1 MNNIIIIL
9 LVVITVLVIIIFG
22 LLNLKFNILY
32 SKLEYLETEQRNHDE
47 LLPILEKALEINQS
61 TLQQDKDFLEFLKQ
75 GENNNSDRYIKIL
88 ELMNDLTQIIPNQ
101 ITNLQNELNKEQNEL
116 NKEQDNKENE

>member
-9 LVVITVLVIIIFG
+9 LVVITVLVIMIFA
-22 LLNLKFNILY
+22 LLNLKFNFLY
-32 SKLEYLETEQRNHDE
+32 DKLEYMQKEQPNHNGLLQMSEKTLE
-47 LLPILEKALEINQS
+47 LNQS
-61 TLQQDKDFLEFLKQ
+61 ILQDYKDFLEFLKQ

-101 ITNLQNELNKEQNEL
+101 ITDLQNELNKEQNEL
-116 NKEQDNKENE
+116 NKEQDNKDNE

>member
-9 LVVITVLVIIIFG
+9 LVVITVLVIMTFALI
-22 LLNLKFNILY
+22 NLKFSFLY
-32 SKLEYLETEQRNHDE
+32 DKLEYMQREQRNHDE
-47 LLPILEKALEINQS
+47 LLQILKETFDLNQS
-61 TLQQDKDFLEFLKQ
+61 TLQQYKDFLEFIKE

-101 ITNLQNELNKEQNEL
+101 ITDLQNELNKEQN
-116 NKEQDNKENE
+116 NKDNE

>member
-1 MNNIIIIL
+1 MNEIIIIL
-9 LVVITVLVIIIFG
+9 LVVITILVIMIFG

-32 SKLEYLETEQRNHDE
+32 SKLEYLETEQRNNNE
-47 LLPILEKALEINQS
+47 LLQILEKALEINQS

-75 GENNNSDRYIKIL
+75 GENNNFDRYIKIL

-101 ITNLQNELNKEQNEL
+101 ITKLQNELNKEQN
-116 NKEQDNKENE
+116 NKNNK

>member
-9 LVVITVLVIIIFG
+9 LVVITILVIMIFG

-32 SKLEYLETEQRNHDE
+32 SKLEYLETEQRNNNE
-47 LLPILEKALEINQS
+47 LLQILEKALEINQS

-75 GENNNSDRYIKIL
+75 GEQNNCDKYIKIL
-88 ELMNDLTQIIPNQ
+88 DLMNDLTQIIPNQ
-101 ITNLQNELNKEQNEL
+101 ITNLQNELNKEQN
-116 NKEQDNKENE
+116 NKNNE

>member
-9 LVVITVLVIIIFG
+9 LVVITILVIMIFG

-101 ITNLQNELNKEQNEL
+101 ITDLQNELNKEQDEL
-116 NKEQDNKENE
+116 NKEQNNKDNE